1 MSLAAY
7 CSRSEARTVAQFEER
22 EETVLRLAVNFAESS
37 GDWATFL
44 GSWLGDGVSR
54 SQRWLLS
61 RRADF
66 SRMREVRTGVHFLL
80 VRFS

>member
-1 MSLAAY
+1 MSRAAY

-37 GDWATFL
+37 GDWATCFC
-44 GSWLGDGVSR
+44 SWLGDGVSR

-61 RRADF
+61 RLADF